1 MHPPQVNG
9 GMWEENLLCSIT
21 PGVNKF
27 PRRTLGDTCSISQG
41 DNEVLVFFFGCLIQH
56 LCCSGENMI
65 TAYT

>member
-21 PGVNKF
+21 LGVNKL

-41 DNEVLVFFFGCLIQH
+41 DNEVLVFFL
-56 LCCSGENMI
+56 
-65 TAYT
+65 AV